1 MEGIEDARWKDAA
14 IKRLEKMELM
24 NQNPENVEFIRSVEM
39 EKIKNWD
46 FKPQKLDK
54 IREKP
59 GKFSKFLTYFAG
71 GMGKLLGLALQI
83 VSLGHF
89 WRLKSKARYA
99 LTDKNKWQKKK
110 DYQSIPGWDGAKF
123 DPEAT
128 GGEDILADFRRV
140 PTVWSRLIA
149 AKAAEKV
156 QKNGREEEKPL
167 DPVVSVMAEQP
178 KPGSSQA

>member
-1 MEGIEDARWKDAA
+1 
-14 IKRLEKMELM
+14 
-24 NQNPENVEFIRSVEM
+24 
-39 EKIKNWD
+39 
-46 FKPQKLDK
+46 
-54 IREKP
+54 
-59 GKFSKFLTYFAG
+59 
-71 GMGKLLGLALQI
+71 MGKLLGLALQV
-83 VSLGHF
+83 VSLGHL

-149 AKAAEKV
+149 AKAAGPCG
-156 QKNGREEEKPL
+156 QCDG
-167 DPVVSVMAEQP
+167 
-178 KPGSSQA
+178 